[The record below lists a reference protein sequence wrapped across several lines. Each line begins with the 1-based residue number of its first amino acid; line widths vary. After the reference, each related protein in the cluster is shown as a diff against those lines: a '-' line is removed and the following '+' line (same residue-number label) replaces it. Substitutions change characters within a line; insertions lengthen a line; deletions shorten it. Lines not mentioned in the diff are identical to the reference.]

1 MVSPV
6 PPLGLFHTGSPSHC
20 AAAGVARNA
29 DNATVNAAR
38 IRALSG
44 GWWRFG
50 RLEEVGGGCGGSETT
65 SSNLPQPPQPSQPA
79 FSVHPHGADRHA
91 GEGPVAQPARD
102 AREIGRAS
110 CRERGEIPAGAGTVK
125 KTAR

>member
-38 IRALSG
+38 ISALSG

-50 RLEEVGGGCGGSETT
+50 RLEEVGGGCGGGGK
-65 SSNLPQPPQPSQPA
+65 NPPNPP
-79 FSVHPHGADRHA
+79 HPPPPPPPPLFYVTPPR
-91 GEGPVAQPARD
+91 PPARP
-102 AREIGRAS
+102 
-110 CRERGEIPAGAGTVK
+110 PAAACPRPRPRPRPAPPRDGG
-125 KTAR
+125 